1 MTYKEVAENL
11 ITLYTNYVGVCIENG
26 EDYDDFS
33 EEIVVAIE
41 ALLNQSG
48 RDISNI
54 SKEYFTKLNS
64 VAPKTPEEVIEE
76 LFKW

>member
-11 ITLYTNYVGVCIENG
+11 ITLYTNYVEVCTENG
-26 EDYDDFS
+26 EDYEDFS

-48 RDISNI
+48 RDI

-76 LFKW
+76 LLSGN

>member
-1 MTYKEVAENL
+1 MTYKDVAENL
-11 ITLYTNYVGVCIENG
+11 ITLYTNYVEVCTDNG
-26 EDYDDFS
+26 EDYEDFS

-41 ALLNQSG
+41 ALLNQSN
-48 RDISNI
+48 RDI

-64 VAPKTPEEVIEE
+64 VAPKPSEEVIEE

>member
-1 MTYKEVAENL
+1 MIMTYKDVAENL
-11 ITLYTNYVGVCIENG
+11 VTLYANYVEVCTDNG
-26 EDYDDFS
+26 EDYEDFS

-41 ALLNQSG
+41 ALLNQSN
-48 RDISNI
+48 RDI

-64 VAPKTPEEVIEE
+64 VAPKPPEEVIEE